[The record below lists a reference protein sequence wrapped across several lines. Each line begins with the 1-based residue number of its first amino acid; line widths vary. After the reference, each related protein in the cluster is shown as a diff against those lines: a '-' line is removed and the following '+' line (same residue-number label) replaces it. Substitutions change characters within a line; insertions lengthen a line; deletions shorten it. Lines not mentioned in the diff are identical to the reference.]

1 MKTILTLGLAAGLSF
16 AAALTASAAD
26 VGQLTAVAGISAAE
40 AASMSLTEVAA
51 AKFNRD
57 GDRDD
62 QQTVGG
68 AQAPIMVDAGRHAQ
82 LIAAA
87 GLTPAEA
94 RGLTLSE
101 LAAGKSNASS
111 DDDQQIVVMS
121 SRGPVHL
128 PSQLI
133 AAAGLSTAEAQGLS
147 LGQIAAFKFNRDTR
161 PGDYQS
167 TAR

>member
-26 VGQLTAVAGISAAE
+26 VGQLTALAGISAAD

-68 AQAPIMVDAGRHAQ
+68 AQAPIMVDAGGLAH

-87 GLTPAEA
+87 GLKPAQA
-94 RGLTLSE
+94 RGQTRAHLPP
-101 LAAGKSNASS
+101 GKSNAGS
-111 DDDQQIVVMS
+111 DDDQQKEGMA

>member
-1 MKTILTLGLAAGLSF
+1 
-16 AAALTASAAD
+16 
-26 VGQLTAVAGISAAE
+26 
-40 AASMSLTEVAA
+40 
-51 AKFNRD
+51 
-57 GDRDD
+57 
-62 QQTVGG
+62 
-68 AQAPIMVDAGRHAQ
+68 MVDAGRHAQ

-94 RGLTLSE
+94 QGLTLSE